1 MSRLSSFVSL
11 IDRELVLQEAMYGF
25 VMALTFITAE
35 QLGLVDYNTRSK
47 LILAILGMDFV
58 WGAIDMY
65 IFYRMDIMGMI
76 SQMGFLRR
84 LYLAKD
90 KESMRPEIMDQLDG
104 TIFNYVDDGTRKN
117 AADLL
122 MQSTFETQEAAR
134 ADRKRYLFNAVTC
147 FVVTLGTVIPAALCL
162 TFISDDTSAYFWTS
176 FSSSIAL
183 FFVGYWMSPYESNLM
198 RSATGIVAAVLCLR
212 LTVFAAY
219 LGG

>member
-1 MSRLSSFVSL
+1 MSRLSSFVSR

-122 MQSTFETQEAAR
+122 MQSTFETQEAPGRTGSA
-134 ADRKRYLFNAVTC
+134 
-147 FVVTLGTVIPAALCL
+147 
-162 TFISDDTSAYFWTS
+162 ISST
-176 FSSSIAL
+176 
-183 FFVGYWMSPYESNLM
+183 
-198 RSATGIVAAVLCLR
+198 R
-212 LTVFAAY
+212 
-219 LGG
+219 

>member
-1 MSRLSSFVSL
+1 MSRLSSFADR

-25 VMALTFITAE
+25 VMSLTFITAE
-35 QLGLVDYNTRSK
+35 QLGLVDYNTRTK

-65 IFYRMDIMGMI
+65 IYYRMDMMGMF
-76 SQMGFLRR
+76 SQMSFLRR

-90 KESMRPEIMDQLDG
+90 KESMRPAIMEQLDG
-104 TIFNYVDDGTRKN
+104 TIFNYVDEGTRDNVAK
-117 AADLL
+117 LL
-122 MQSTFETQEAAR
+122 MESTFETKEAVR
-134 ADRKRYLFNAVTC
+134 EDRKRYFFNAVTC

-162 TFISDDTSAYFWTS
+162 TFISEDTSAYFWTS

-198 RSATGIVAAVLCLR
+198 KSAAGIVTAVVCLF